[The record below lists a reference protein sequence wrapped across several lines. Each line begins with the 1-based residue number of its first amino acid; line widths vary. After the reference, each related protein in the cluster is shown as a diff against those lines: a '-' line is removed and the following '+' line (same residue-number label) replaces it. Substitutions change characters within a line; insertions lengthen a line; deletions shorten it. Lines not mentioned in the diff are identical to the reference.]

1 VSYPDCHFTL
11 EEMIVAGDRLIVR
24 YTWEGTSKG
33 ESIVAGT
40 PPTGKHGAMAGIW
53 IDRYEGDKV
62 VETWVVQDTLGLMQQ
77 LSYVLVQK
85 ET

>member
-1 VSYPDCHFTL
+1 
-11 EEMIVAGDRLIVR
+11 
-24 YTWEGTSKG
+24 
-33 ESIVAGT
+33 
-40 PPTGKHGAMAGIW
+40 MAGIW

-77 LSYVLVQK
+77 LGYVLVQK